1 MKIFSV
7 LLFLLP
13 LFGWAFPSKNDYVK
27 SVAYFEGSSV
37 IMEKSVIGIDG
48 DAFMIRTLISYR
60 SQVISDKTIV
70 VPSSFLYSDAKVE
83 NVLKNCESREGAIT
97 LVTIMGKTIKAC
109 EFYHEDSGLSYMIG
123 MVPFGQVRFL
133 EYLGAGK
140 FLDFNVM
147 EFR

>member
-1 MKIFSV
+1 
-7 LLFLLP
+7 
-13 LFGWAFPSKNDYVK
+13 
-27 SVAYFEGSSV
+27 
-37 IMEKSVIGIDG
+37 MEKSVIGIDG

>member
-1 MKIFSV
+1 MKIFGV

-27 SVAYFEGSSV
+27 LVADFEGSPV
-37 IMEKSVIGIDG
+37 TMEKAVTGIYG
-48 DAFMIRTLISYR
+48 DAFTIRTLISYK
-60 SQVISDKTIV
+60 SQVISDKSVV

-83 NVLKNCESREGAIT
+83 NVLKNCESREGAIS

-109 EFYHEDSGLSYMIG
+109 EFYHEDSGLTYMIG

-133 EYLGAGK
+133 EYLGDGK
-140 FLDFNVM
+140 FLEFNVV